1 MTTSNNSAP
10 HLSVVALKGMSVTQF
25 FGVRQGMTLTTC
37 CVCNAPLEDA
47 QSVSEGIGPVC
58 SRKYGYHNHVP
69 TPQAIAACLG
79 HLALLPIAADMQ
91 VMAYLLANQ
100 NDERKFAN
108 ILVAYCSHLTSVGRD
123 IEVFDYT
130 PAIAAL
136 GLTYLADQ
144 LALSRCPIRVVPNT
158 NEGTRIGTPIQGQFV
173 VRYDSN
179 VNGCPDLYSL
189 KRKYGFSKTP
199 SSMKGIGRGSRWLV
213 DQADLDLLLWALAGS
228 AHGGTSRVWNCGT
241 IVTLPQQSAMTE
253 PAAVTAYKAR
263 FQPSTP
269 VVATPPTAQNI
280 GLVVTRKTSRNG
292 AFYTV
297 ALPPFWN
304 LGFWKPNKA
313 DQKPFWTVLKDDIKS
328 SAKARWNP
336 THKNWVVDGTNEA
349 AMFTAIQR
357 HLGFTRQQLGF

>member
-1 MTTSNNSAP
+1 MTTNNSAP
-10 HLSVVALKGMSVTQF
+10 HLSVVQLKGMSVTQF
-25 FGVRQGMTLTTC
+25 FGVRAGMTLTTC
-37 CVCNAPLEDA
+37 CVCGHDLEDA

-58 SRKYGYHNHVP
+58 SRKYGYKHYVP
-69 TPQAIAACLG
+69 TASAIAACLG
-79 HLALLPIAADMQ
+79 HLALLPIATDTQ

-108 ILVAYCSHLTSVGRD
+108 ILVAYCSHLTSVGKD
-123 IEVFDYT
+123 AEVFDYT

-158 NEGTRIGTPIQGQFV
+158 NEGTRIGTPIAGQFV
-173 VRYDSN
+173 VRYDGN
-179 VNGCPDLYSL
+179 VAGAPNLWDL
-189 KRKYGFSKTP
+189 KRKYGFSKT
-199 SSMKGIGRGSRWLV
+199 SSTLKGIGRGNRWLV

-253 PAAVTAYKAR
+253 PQSVTDYKAR
-263 FQPSTP
+263 FQRPTP
-269 VVATPPTAQNI
+269 VVATPPSPSSI
-280 GLVVTRKTSRNG
+280 GLSITRKNG
-292 AFYTV
+292 KNGVFYTV
-297 ALPPFWN
+297 SLPPYWN

-313 DQKPFWTVLKDDIKS
+313 DQKPFWTAFKDDFKRS
-328 SAKARWNP
+328 GRAYWNSGYS
-336 THKNWVVDGTNEA
+336 NWVVNGRNEA
-349 AMFTAIQR
+349 AMFAAIQR